1 MKLDQTCKGLV
12 DENFPFLLKLF
23 NFSMFQFGNKYTFDK
38 CGRNFIR
45 WAGGFLLK
53 TNISVGYKAVAEI
66 TNYGFGYRKHF
77 WLQRLHYSSIRFSVQ
92 SNGWTRKMNLDLER
106 IRKPYRTY

>member
-45 WAGGFLLK
+45 WAGGFFYK
-53 TNISVGYKAVAEI
+53 KQTSVSA
-66 TNYGFGYRKHF
+66 T
-77 WLQRLHYSSIRFSVQ
+77 
-92 SNGWTRKMNLDLER
+92 
-106 IRKPYRTY
+106 KP